1 MCGRP
6 ARAPHRCTPLAP
18 PRGRRGGRGGAS
30 PVGAPTRPL
39 PRVAVLSV
47 KASGRDGGR
56 GLAQVGTREGVEAGG
71 SAWHPS
77 PDKIRGNDQDRCLWK
92 DLSARRQC
100 THPQPDWQPPR
111 LSINPQRQGKTR
123 QCQRATSSTIGAPTI
138 AVVTRHCRAPPPAC
152 SGGRLAAAPPPSP
165 SHSSWLHRS
174 PGLLPPPP
182 PPTLPFP
189 VMCAQRGCGL
199 LASGGS
205 CLPRPPSP
213 PPDTLHR
220 GGRIAVHA
228 GPCARSGG
236 FQMRVAVGGGGA
248 PTVGAERLACLP
260 PPPPHGTR
268 HGAPAAAPAA
278 SGCAAALRCCRA
290 G

>member
-1 MCGRP
+1 MGGAVMCGRP

-152 SGGRLAAAPPPSP
+152 SGGRLAASRAYFRWKEGGCAGGVGHNKESSP
-165 SHSSWLHRS
+165 R
-174 PGLLPPPP
+174 
-182 PPTLPFP
+182 
-189 VMCAQRGCGL
+189 A
-199 LASGGS
+199 
-205 CLPRPPSP
+205 
-213 PPDTLHR
+213 
-220 GGRIAVHA
+220 
-228 GPCARSGG
+228 
-236 FQMRVAVGGGGA
+236 
-248 PTVGAERLACLP
+248 RLARTTVSVGPSASTALSAVNVQAEHGEQQGSRATEIGPRHRWLCSAAEKMKWGCIMHRCLCLAHDHHQP
-260 PPPPHGTR
+260 VCPTAVRSDDGRSATAQSP
-268 HGAPAAAPAA
+268 
-278 SGCAAALRCCRA
+278 CMQKQCL
-290 G
+290 